1 MEREM
6 KVRKSSRQ
14 RGFTLIEAM
23 ISIVI
28 LSFGV
33 LSLAAVYS
41 QGLFYASTTQIDYI
55 AEKKAEEAIETI
67 FTARD
72 TQLLTW
78 SQINNTNG
86 STVGV
91 FLPGPQ
97 GLYAPGPDGLV
108 GTADDDTTNPSAVIT
123 GPGADGILGTA
134 DDTKINLNPWM
145 TRTIAFQDVSGEP
158 NLRQITVTINYTVAN
173 KQRSFVLVSYIS
185 AFA

>member
-1 MEREM
+1 M
-6 KVRKSSRQ
+6 VGLRKSTRQ

-23 ISIVI
+23 ISLVI

-55 AEKKAEEAIETI
+55 AEKKAEAAIETI

-72 TQLLTW
+72 TQLLSW
-78 SQINNTNG
+78 PQINNTNG
-86 STVGV
+86 TTTGV

-97 GLYAPGPDGLV
+97 PMLAPGLDGLI
-108 GTADDDTTNPSAVIT
+108 GTSDDDTSTPDSVII
-123 GPGADGILGTA
+123 GPGADNILGTS
-134 DDTKINLNPWM
+134 DDARINLNPWM
-145 TRTIAFQDVSGEP
+145 TRTIQFQDVSGEP
-158 NLRQITVTINYTVAN
+158 NLRQVTVTINYTVAN
-173 KQRSFVLVSYIS
+173 KQRSFVLVCYIS

>member
-1 MEREM
+1 MAGRR
-6 KVRKSSRQ
+6 KVSRQ

-41 QGLFYASTTQIDYI
+41 QGLLYANTTQIDYI
-55 AEKKAEEAIETI
+55 AEKKAEAAIETI

-86 STVGV
+86 TSTGV
-91 FLPGPQ
+91 FLFGPRP
-97 GLYAPGPDGLV
+97 LLAPGTDGLI
-108 GTADDDTTNPSAVIT
+108 GTADDDAANPDSVIT

-134 DDTKINLNPWM
+134 DDARINLNPWM
-145 TRTIAFQDVSGEP
+145 TRTIQFQDVSGEP
-158 NLRQITVTINYTVAN
+158 NLRQVTVTINYTVAN
-173 KQRSFVLVSYIS
+173 KHRSFVLVCYIS

>member
-1 MEREM
+1 MAGR
-6 KVRKSSRQ
+6 RKNARQ

-41 QGLFYASTTQIDYI
+41 QGLFYANTTQIDYI
-55 AEKKAEEAIETI
+55 AEKKAEAAIETI

-78 SQINNTNG
+78 AQINNTTG
-86 STVGV
+86 STPGV
-91 FLPGPQ
+91 FLPGPRP
-97 GLYAPGPDGLV
+97 LLAPGTDGLI
-108 GTADDDTTNPSAVIT
+108 GTNDDDATNPDSVIT
-123 GPGADGILGTA
+123 GPGSDNVLGTA
-134 DDTKINLNPWM
+134 DDARIDLNPWM
-145 TRTIAFQDVSGEP
+145 TRTITFQDVSGEP
-158 NLRQITVTINYTVAN
+158 NLRQVTVTINYTVGKKA
-173 KQRSFVLVSYIS
+173 RSFVLVSYIS

>member
-1 MEREM
+1 MTRR
-6 KVRKSSRQ
+6 RKTSSQ

-23 ISIVI
+23 ISIAI

-41 QGLFYASTTQIDYI
+41 QGLFYANTTQIDYI
-55 AEKKAEEAIETI
+55 AEKKAEAAIETI

-86 STVGV
+86 STTGV
-91 FLPGPQ
+91 FLPGAQP
-97 GLYAPGPDGLV
+97 LLAPGTDGLL
-108 GTADDDTTNPSAVIT
+108 GTADDDASNPDSVIT
-123 GPGADGILGTA
+123 GPGPDNILGTA
-134 DDTKINLNPWM
+134 DDAKINLNPWM
-145 TRTIAFQDVSGEP
+145 TRTIQFQDVTGEP
-158 NLRQITVTINYTVAN
+158 NLRQVTVTINYTVVN
-173 KQRSFVLVSYIS
+173 KARTFVLVCYIS